1 MSNEKQGGAERAFLE
16 SYDPSQFEHPSLAVD
31 VVILTVRDGAL
42 RVALVPRD
50 LHPHKGKW
58 ALPGGF
64 VGMGESLDAA
74 AARVLESK
82 AGQRSVFLE
91 QLYTFG
97 EPGRDPRTRVVS
109 VAYYALVNTARL
121 DGLAER
127 DVTLGRL
134 RVPWKGESGGRVDV
148 IDDAGTKLAMAFDHD
163 RIIAMSIK
171 RIRGKLDYAPIG
183 FQLLPTTFTLRAL
196 QDIHEAILG
205 TTINKDSFRRRML
218 ASGQLMATGEQES
231 AVGHRPAALYRFT
244 RRSAV

>member
-1 MSNEKQGGAERAFLE
+1 MSDEKQGRAEQAFLE

-31 VVILTVRDGAL
+31 VVVLTVRDGDL

-50 LHPHKGKW
+50 EHPDKGKW

-64 VGMGESLDAA
+64 VGMQESLDAA
-74 AARVLESK
+74 AARVLETK
-82 AGQRSVFLE
+82 AGQRAVFLE
-91 QLYTFG
+91 QLYSFG

-109 VAYYALVNTARL
+109 VAYYALVNSARL
-121 DGLAER
+121 VGLAER
-127 DVTLGRL
+127 DVLLGRL
-134 RVPWKGESGGRVDV
+134 RVPWKGEAGGRVDV
-148 IDDAGTKLAMAFDHD
+148 LDDSSRKLAVAFDHA
-163 RIIAMSIK
+163 RIIATSIK

-183 FQLLPTTFTLRAL
+183 FQLLPATFTLRAL
-196 QDIHEAILG
+196 QDVHEAILG

-218 ASGQLMATGEQES
+218 ATGQLMATGKQES

>member
-1 MSNEKQGGAERAFLE
+1 
-16 SYDPSQFEHPSLAVD
+16 VD
-31 VVILTVRDGAL
+31 A
-42 RVALVPRD
+42 
-50 LHPHKGKW
+50 
-58 ALPGGF
+58 
-64 VGMGESLDAA
+64 
-74 AARVLESK
+74 
-82 AGQRSVFLE
+82 
-91 QLYTFG
+91 
-97 EPGRDPRTRVVS
+97 
-109 VAYYALVNTARL
+109 ARL

-127 DVTLGRL
+127 DVVLGRL

-148 IDDAGTKLAMAFDHD
+148 MDDAGAKLAMAFDHD

-218 ASGQLMATGEQES
+218 ASGQLVATGKQES